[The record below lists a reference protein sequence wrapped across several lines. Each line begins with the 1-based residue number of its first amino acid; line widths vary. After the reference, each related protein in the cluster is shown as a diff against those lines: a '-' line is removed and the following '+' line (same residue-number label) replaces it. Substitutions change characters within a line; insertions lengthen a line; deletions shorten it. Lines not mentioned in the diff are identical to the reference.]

1 MFENLQEKLQRAF
14 KTLRGQATLTEENI
28 DEALREIR
36 LALLE
41 ADVNFKV
48 VKQLIDQIRVKA
60 VGQDVLTALSPGEQ
74 VIKIVRD
81 ELVEI
86 LGRDT
91 ARMKFA
97 SQPPTVI
104 LMAGLQGSGK
114 TTTSGKLA
122 NWLKNGGHRPLLVS
136 VDVYRP
142 AAREQLK
149 VVAQA
154 VKANIYEGEVGE
166 ATPGPRDPRAKEARR
181 EAINTGSDVLIV
193 DTAGRLHIDD
203 QLMDEMQLLKR
214 LLNPQEILFVA
225 DAMTGQDAVNSADE
239 FHKKL
244 SLTGVVLTKMDGDAR
259 GGAALSIRQ
268 VTGQP
273 IKFIGVGEKY
283 DALEPFHPDRIV
295 SRILGMGDILSLIER
310 AESQI
315 DKKKAQEM
323 ATKALTGD
331 GFSLEDF
338 RDQLRQVKKMGSMKS
353 LLGMLPSI
361 GPFSGLQKAADN
373 VDEGQINRVEAIINS
388 MTTHERNHHE
398 VINGSRRKR
407 IARGSGTTVQEV
419 NNLLRQ
425 YAQMKKM
432 FKQMGK
438 TVAPR
443 TGLFHQLQGQ
453 PAHGVAGID
462 FHHRLEPAI
471 ALGCAI
477 DEGVDANRPD
487 IAGAL
492 QFRFEQRKD
501 VAIEALEA
509 ARNVRRFAEQRGYVR
524 RYAAAVVGRRPVG
537 PELSLAV
544 IDQAGVA
551 AELQVARPHLQLDGE
566 IQRALQP
573 GFDDHLSAI
582 LQGTGQ
588 PLLLCRQ
595 HL

>member
-48 VKQLIDQIRVKA
+48 VKQLIDQIRAKA
-60 VGQDVLTALSPGEQ
+60 VGQEVMTALSPGEQ
-74 VIKIVRD
+74 VIKILRD
-81 ELVEI
+81 ELVVV
-86 LGRDT
+86 LGKDT
-91 ARMKFA
+91 AKMKFA
-97 SQPPTVI
+97 SQPPTVV

-122 NWLKNGGHRPLLVS
+122 HWFKNGGHRPLLVS

-154 VKANIYEGEVGE
+154 VKAQIYEGQVSPDSLVRSAADETAGSYMKSPDVE
-166 ATPGPRDPRAKEARR
+166 RLAKEARR
-181 EAINTGSDVLIV
+181 EAIVSGCDVLIV

-203 QLMDEMQLLKR
+203 QLMDEMQSLKK
-214 LLNPQEILFVA
+214 LLNPSEILFVA

-244 SLTGVVLTKMDGDAR
+244 LLTGIVLTKMDGDAR

-295 SRILGMGDILSLIER
+295 SRILGMGDILSLIEK
-310 AESQI
+310 AEQQV
-315 DKKKAQEM
+315 DKKKAQEI
-323 ATKALTGD
+323 AARALTGD

-338 RDQLRQVKKMGSMKS
+338 RDQLRQVRKMGSLQS
-353 LLGMLPSI
+353 LVGMLPRI
-361 GPFSGLQKAADN
+361 GPFSGLQAAADK

-388 MTTHERNHHE
+388 MTVHERNHHE

-425 YAQMKKM
+425 YAQMRKM

-438 TVAPR
+438 GNFMR
-443 TGLFHQLQGQ
+443 KM
-453 PAHGVAGID
+453 AGMK
-462 FHHRLEPAI
+462 L
-471 ALGCAI
+471 
-477 DEGVDANRPD
+477 
-487 IAGAL
+487 
-492 QFRFEQRKD
+492 
-501 VAIEALEA
+501 
-509 ARNVRRFAEQRGYVR
+509 
-524 RYAAAVVGRRPVG
+524 
-537 PELSLAV
+537 
-544 IDQAGVA
+544 
-551 AELQVARPHLQLDGE
+551 
-566 IQRALQP
+566 P
-573 GFDDHLSAI
+573 GM
-582 LQGTGQ
+582 
-588 PLLLCRQ
+588 
-595 HL
+595 

>member
-14 KTLRGQATLTEENI
+14 KTLRGEAKLTEENI

-36 LALLE
+36 MALLE

-48 VKQLIDQIRVKA
+48 VKQLIDQIKVKA
-60 VGQDVLTALSPGEQ
+60 IGQEVMTALSPGEQ
-74 VIKIVRD
+74 VIKILRD
-81 ELVEI
+81 ELIEV
-86 LGRDT
+86 LGKDT
-91 ARMKFA
+91 ARVRFA

-122 NWLKNGGHRPLLVS
+122 HWLKQGGHRPLLVS

-149 VVAQA
+149 IVAQS
-154 VKANIYEGEVGE
+154 VKANIYEGHVAPGAFVRGE
-166 ATPGPRDPRAKEARR
+166 EDESKGSYVQSPDVERLAKEARR
-181 EAINTGSDVLIV
+181 EAVVTGCDVLIV

-203 QLMDEMQLLKR
+203 QLMDEMQSLKK
-214 LLNPQEILFVA
+214 LLNPSEILFVA
-225 DAMTGQDAVNSADE
+225 DAMTGQDAVRSAEE

-273 IKFIGVGEKY
+273 IKFIGIGEKY

-310 AESQI
+310 AEKQI
-315 DKKKAQEM
+315 DKKKAEEL

-353 LLGMLPSI
+353 LIGMLPSI
-361 GPFSGLQKAADN
+361 GPFSGLQKAADQ
-373 VDEGQINRVEAIINS
+373 VDEKQVNRVEAIINS
-388 MTTHERNHHE
+388 MTMHERNHHE

-419 NNLLRQ
+419 NHLLRQ

-432 FKQMGK
+432 FKDMGK
-438 TVAPR
+438 KSFAR
-443 TGLFHQLQGQ
+443 RL
-453 PAHGVAGID
+453 AGMK
-462 FHHRLEPAI
+462 L
-471 ALGCAI
+471 
-477 DEGVDANRPD
+477 
-487 IAGAL
+487 
-492 QFRFEQRKD
+492 
-501 VAIEALEA
+501 
-509 ARNVRRFAEQRGYVR
+509 
-524 RYAAAVVGRRPVG
+524 
-537 PELSLAV
+537 
-544 IDQAGVA
+544 
-551 AELQVARPHLQLDGE
+551 
-566 IQRALQP
+566 P
-573 GFDDHLSAI
+573 GM
-582 LQGTGQ
+582 
-588 PLLLCRQ
+588 
-595 HL
+595 

>member
-14 KTLRGQATLTEENI
+14 KSLRGQAVLTEENI
-28 DEALREIR
+28 GEALKQIR

-48 VKQLIDQIRVKA
+48 VKDLIDRIQAKA
-60 VGQDVLTALSPGEQ
+60 VGQQVMTALSPGEQ

-81 ELVEI
+81 ELVAT
-86 LGRDT
+86 LGTDT
-91 ARMKFA
+91 AKLKFA
-97 SQPPTVI
+97 SQPPTVV

-154 VKANIYEGEVGE
+154 IKANIYEGQVEE
-166 ATPGPRDPRAKEARR
+166 ANTATVERLVKEARR

-193 DTAGRLHIDD
+193 DTAGRLHIDE
-203 QLMDEMQLLKR
+203 QLMDEMQSLKR

-225 DAMTGQDAVNSADE
+225 DSMTGQDAVNSADE

-244 SLTGVVLTKMDGDAR
+244 TLTGVVLTKMDGDAR

-273 IKFIGVGEKY
+273 IKFIGIGEKY

-295 SRILGMGDILSLIER
+295 SRILGMGDILSLIEK
-310 AESQI
+310 AEQQI
-315 DKKKAQEM
+315 DKKKATEL
-323 ATKALTGD
+323 ATKALSGD

-338 RDQLRQVKKMGSMKS
+338 RDQLRQVKKMGSMQS
-353 LLGMLPSI
+353 IIGMLPSV
-361 GPFSGLQKAADN
+361 GAFSGLQKAADK
-373 VDEGQINRVEAIINS
+373 VDEKQVNRVEAIINS
-388 MTTHERNHHE
+388 MTTYERNHHE
-398 VINGSRRKR
+398 SINGSRRKR

-438 TVAPR
+438 PSFMR
-443 TGLFHQLQGQ
+443 RL
-453 PAHGVAGID
+453 AGM
-462 FHHRLEPAI
+462 
-471 ALGCAI
+471 
-477 DEGVDANRPD
+477 
-487 IAGAL
+487 
-492 QFRFEQRKD
+492 KM
-501 VAIEALEA
+501 
-509 ARNVRRFAEQRGYVR
+509 
-524 RYAAAVVGRRPVG
+524 
-537 PELSLAV
+537 
-544 IDQAGVA
+544 
-551 AELQVARPHLQLDGE
+551 
-566 IQRALQP
+566 P
-573 GFDDHLSAI
+573 GM
-582 LQGTGQ
+582 
-588 PLLLCRQ
+588 
-595 HL
+595 